1 MSPVPKSYGLVDF
14 AAEFVLTARKCHREV
29 PGIKK
34 TWFTSRQS
42 LAIASLG
49 TSRLLRSRQELGV
62 PELVGLAVL
71 TSPPEAQKYAEMI
84 ALRILVGDE
93 REALDVIQ
101 AAGEAGDEA
110 EALRQAL
117 TGSSE
122 ILKELL
128 DFLGLNQSV
137 DLERGL
143 AETKFAELAEDT
155 LFSPAPEGE
164 AARPQGHRSEL
175 ARQRLSFEVSGG
187 RSGILKHHLTSWN
200 QLMEHA
206 RSSIKQSVP
215 FIDKKM
221 LAASQLLGFSGD
233 VQDLTREQQVR
244 DLAEMLK
251 ATSDADKEM
260 ARQRAGEIVKSFS
273 QRQLSQAMD
282 TLEEYKS
289 LANRAGFS
297 FDEVAPSYP
306 TVAEEIG
313 KQFKEGAKTFDEVL
327 AHPALFSG
335 NLDYEALDQML
346 ESTKACSNP
355 LELLAKAKQMDEL
368 FGTNM
373 SSKAYDRYQEE
384 FEGLAFDDV
393 IKSPI
398 PSSEWMDALETSLSG
413 DDRGWNESFHQDQE
427 MLEASKQSANPY
439 LKDQLTR
446 KLQESIDEL
455 LATAEAPE
463 QLTDAVNFARD
474 NGFKFKTQDVMEK
487 GKQLGMSSEEIAR
500 LVGSVFEYLKEII
513 QSQDPSYERVSTLMG
528 RASLSR
534 EQVSTLIKE
543 SVKSRA
549 AGALGALAAGNLMQV
564 AQSIPPG
571 DEGADLFE
579 QALGAGGGENL
590 LQQWFM
596 CGKSLPPWLRQIAK
610 DAAKRVMIDIAKARS
625 CSLIGSSEAGPLP
638 EGTTRPYILGDDAD
652 SIDLEETMDNILDLG
667 KRVSDVL
674 PDDFVVRKEVTGRRC
689 VVFLVDISG
698 SMGGKPLACA
708 SIACAMLL
716 MAFCRDEL
724 GVALF
729 ESNTHVICEINQ
741 SIEIDS
747 VIDEILDL
755 EARGGTQ
762 MQAAL
767 RWAEGQFQLSRSQDK
782 MFVMVTDAML
792 GDFDRS
798 KEHMRNIADQNAT
811 SVLIVPEF
819 TYGLGNIQSVVEAA
833 NAQLVTVGDWKKFP
847 EIVSRILSRL

>member
-1 MSPVPKSYGLVDF
+1 MK
-14 AAEFVLTARKCHREV
+14 
-29 PGIKK
+29 
-34 TWFTSRQS
+34 FT
-42 LAIASLG
+42 
-49 TSRLLRSRQELGV
+49 
-62 PELVGLAVL
+62 
-71 TSPPEAQKYAEMI
+71 
-84 ALRILVGDE
+84 
-93 REALDVIQ
+93 
-101 AAGEAGDEA
+101 
-110 EALRQAL
+110 
-117 TGSSE
+117 
-122 ILKELL
+122 
-128 DFLGLNQSV
+128 
-137 DLERGL
+137 
-143 AETKFAELAEDT
+143 ELAEDS
-155 LFSPAPEGE
+155 LFSPAPEGQE
-164 AARPQGHRSEL
+164 ALPTAERSSL
-175 ARQRLSFEVSGG
+175 ARQKLSFEISGG
-187 RSGILKHHLTSWN
+187 RSGILKHHLTSWD
-200 QLMEHA
+200 QLSEHA
-206 RSSIKQSVP
+206 SNKIKQSVP

-221 LAASQLLGFSGD
+221 LAAGQLLGLSGD
-233 VQDLTREQQVR
+233 IQEMTREQQVR

-251 ATSDADKEM
+251 ASSDTDK
-260 ARQRAGEIVKSFS
+260 QRAQQRAAQLTKSFS

-282 TLEEYKS
+282 TLEEYRS

-297 FDEVAPSYP
+297 LDEVAPSYS
-306 TVAEEIG
+306 TMAEEIG
-313 KQFKEGAKTFDEVL
+313 KQFKAGATTFDDVL

-335 NLDYEALDQML
+335 DLDYEALDQML
-346 ESTKACSNP
+346 DNTKACSTP
-355 LELLAKAKQMDEL
+355 MEMLEKAKQIDEL

-373 SSKAYDRYQEE
+373 SSKSYDRYKEE
-384 FEGLAFDDV
+384 YENLAFDDI

-398 PSSEWMDALETSLSG
+398 ASSEWLDALDNALESG
-413 DDRGWNESFHQDQE
+413 DQGWNETFHQDHE
-427 MLEASKQSANPY
+427 MLGASKQSANPY
-439 LKDQLTR
+439 LKDQLAS
-446 KLQESIDEL
+446 KLQESIEEL
-455 LATAEAPE
+455 ITTAETPE
-463 QLTDAVNFARD
+463 QLTDVVNLARD
-474 NGFKFKTQDVMEK
+474 NGFKFKTQDVMDK
-487 GKQLGMSSEEIAR
+487 GKQLGMSNEEIAR
-500 LVGSVFEYLKEII
+500 LVGSVYEYLKEII
-513 QSQDPSYERVSTLMG
+513 QSQNPSYERVSTLME

-534 EQVSTLIKE
+534 EQLSTLIKE
-543 SVKSRA
+543 SVKKGA
-549 AGALGALAAGNLMQV
+549 AGALGAFAASDMMQV

-610 DAAKRVMIDIAKARS
+610 DAAKRVMIDIAKAKS

-638 EGTTRPYILGDDAD
+638 EGTTRPYVLGDDAD

-667 KRVSDVL
+667 KRASDVL
-674 PDDFVVRKEVTGRRC
+674 PDDFIVRKEVTGRRC
-689 VVFLVDISG
+689 VIFLVDISG
-698 SMGGKPLACA
+698 SMSGKPLASA

-741 SIEIDS
+741 TIEIDS

-767 RWAEGQFQLSRSQDK
+767 RWAENQFQLSRSQDK

-811 SVLIVPEF
+811 SVLIVPEV